1 MSDDNRIGQH
11 SNTLK
16 TMGALRV
23 PFIPVYLSHSYRP
36 EDRDVNDH
44 FWKILH
50 TAGFS
55 ITVDPGTT
63 SFFPTALEI
72 MMARSVGYAAV
83 VTFREEE
90 ENYLCS
96 PFIMHEYG
104 LAVQAQRPRLILR
117 DKRVPLRN
125 FGAQGTLEVEFE
137 MADLDR
143 STERLEQQLKQFRIQ
158 ASGRLVGHR
167 YRRENVGIAIHDKH
181 DSEYAGITGRRVEVE
196 RFLDKQGWEPLD
208 LAAIAEDPG
217 QLAKAADQCDFVI
230 VDVDNGQ
237 MAGIADFLLGRG
249 TPLLKVARR
258 SADQIMPQRLLGSAA
273 LLRAAAAD
281 QLVMYYSDK
290 EEFESKIQQQIS
302 RAMTD
307 RDEFTD
313 FPTGHRYFRSL
324 GREAQPVFVSNA
336 AAMNGLARDLADSL
350 NLESIPFFHYRYH
363 NTIGLGERWNLQLER
378 LIASSGI
385 FLPLIDGSY
394 WESPYCMQEYE
405 AAVRLAD
412 AGRIMII
419 PYLLDGFDKGPT
431 VNYQGENLCGESPQ
445 SQVSR
450 IVSKLD
456 NVLAAKPKSNA
467 TSLTEPL
474 EAGRSTV
481 DVAIITILEEE
492 YKAVLHLLKRVR
504 QVVGSSDLDN
514 QHAWVVGEVD
524 TPTNLVPYTV
534 ALAMSPGAG
543 TNAAVI
549 ATKNTIL
556 AFDPRCILVVGV
568 AGGLGSIKLG
578 DVVVADRICAYEY
591 GKVDHGFQPRPDL
604 DSPTDAAIT
613 SAARTLAARYPGWY
627 AELTQLQGVRD
638 LSPDIIVGNVASG
651 DKVVDDTTDSF
662 FANVLKSRKR
672 LQAVEME
679 GAGAAAAIQD
689 AREMRQAVS
698 FGMIR
703 GISDLPRERGSQ
715 PGSESHS
722 SEQTEIRD
730 SWKELAA
737 SAAAVAAIQLIRLS
751 WPRPP
756 RAGR

>member
-1 MSDDNRIGQH
+1 
-11 SNTLK
+11 
-16 TMGALRV
+16 MGAPRV
-23 PFIPVYLSHSYRP
+23 PFIPVYFSHSYRP
-36 EDRDVNDH
+36 EDRDINDH

-50 TAGFS
+50 AAGFS

-63 SFFPTALEI
+63 SLFPTALEI
-72 MMARSVGYAAV
+72 MMARSIGYAAV

-90 ENYLCS
+90 EHYLCS
-96 PFIMHEYG
+96 PFIMHEYD
-104 LAVQAQRPRLILR
+104 LAVLAQRPRLVLR
-117 DKRVPLRN
+117 DKRVPLH
-125 FGAQGTLEVEFE
+125 FEAQGTLEVEF
-137 MADLDR
+137 DKNNLDR
-143 STERLEQQLKQFRIQ
+143 STERLEQQLDQFRIQ

-167 YRRENVGIAIHDKH
+167 YRRKNVGIAIHDKL
-181 DSEYAGITGRRVEVE
+181 DSGYVSITGRRAGVEQ
-196 RFLDKQGWEPLD
+196 FLDKRGWKPLD
-208 LAAIAEDPG
+208 LALIAEDSG
-217 QLAKAADQCDFVI
+217 QLAKAADECDFVI
-230 VDVDNGQ
+230 VDVDDGQ

-249 TPLLKVARR
+249 TPLLKIARR
-258 SADQIMPQRLLGSAA
+258 SADQIKPQRLLGSTP

-281 QLVMYYSDK
+281 QLVMYYTDK
-290 EEFESKIQQQIS
+290 GEFESKIQQQIS

-313 FPTGHRYFRSL
+313 FVTGHRYFRSL

-336 AAMNGLARDLADSL
+336 AAVNDLAKDLADSL
-350 NLESIPFFHYRYH
+350 NLENIPFFHYRYH

-378 LIASSGI
+378 MIAASGI

-394 WESPYCMQEYE
+394 WKSPYCVREYE
-405 AAVRLAD
+405 AAVRLAE
-412 AGRIMII
+412 AGRIMVI
-419 PYLLDGFDKGPT
+419 PCLLDGFDQGPE
-431 VNYQGENLCGESPQ
+431 VEYQGEDLGGESPQ
-445 SQVSR
+445 SQVKR

-456 NVLAAKPKSNA
+456 NVLAAEPKSNA

-474 EAGRSTV
+474 EAGRTSV
-481 DVAIITILEEE
+481 DIAIITILEEE
-492 YKAVLHLLKRVR
+492 YKAVLRLLRRVR

-514 QHAWVVGEVD
+514 QHAWVVGQVD
-524 TPTNLVPYTV
+524 APTSPVPYTV

-568 AGGLGSIKLG
+568 AGGLGNARLG

-591 GKVDHGFQPRPDL
+591 GKVDHGFQSRPDL
-604 DSPTDAAIT
+604 DSPTDAAIA

-627 AELTQLQGVRD
+627 MELTQHRGAGT
-638 LSPDIIVGNVASG
+638 LSPQIIVGKVASG
-651 DKVVDDTTDSF
+651 DKVVDDTTDNF
-662 FANVLKSRKR
+662 FANVIKSREK

-703 GISDLPRERGSQ
+703 GISDLPRQGESQ
-715 PGSESHS
+715 PGSRSGAS
-722 SEQTEIRD
+722 PQTEMRD
-730 SWKELAA
+730 SWKESAA
-737 SAAAVAAIQLIRLS
+737 HSAAVAAMQLIRLS

-756 RAGR
+756 RASK

>member
-1 MSDDNRIGQH
+1 
-11 SNTLK
+11 
-16 TMGALRV
+16 
-23 PFIPVYLSHSYRP
+23 
-36 EDRDVNDH
+36 
-44 FWKILH
+44 
-50 TAGFS
+50 
-55 ITVDPGTT
+55 
-63 SFFPTALEI
+63 
-72 MMARSVGYAAV
+72 
-83 VTFREEE
+83 
-90 ENYLCS
+90 
-96 PFIMHEYG
+96 
-104 LAVQAQRPRLILR
+104 
-117 DKRVPLRN
+117 
-125 FGAQGTLEVEFE
+125 

-143 STERLEQQLKQFRIQ
+143 STEKLEQQLHQFRIQ
-158 ASGRLVGHR
+158 ASGRLTGHR
-167 YRRENVGIAIHDKH
+167 YRRDNVGIAIHDNP
-181 DSEYAGITGRRVEVE
+181 DSGYASIAGRRVGVE
-196 RFLDKQGWEPLD
+196 RFLDKRGWELLD

-230 VDVDNGQ
+230 VDVDDGQ

-258 SADQIMPQRLLGSAA
+258 SADQIMPQRLLGSAP

-281 QLVMYYSDK
+281 QLVMYYTDK
-290 EEFESKIQQQIS
+290 EEFESKIQQQIW
-302 RAMTD
+302 RAMID

-313 FPTGHRYFRSL
+313 FLTGHRYFRSL

-336 AAMNGLARDLADSL
+336 AAVNGLAGELAVSL
-350 NLESIPFFHYRYH
+350 NLENIPFFHYRYH

-378 LIASSGI
+378 MIAASGI

-394 WESPYCMQEYE
+394 WESLYCVQEYE
-405 AAVRLAD
+405 TAVRLAE
-412 AGRIMII
+412 AGRIIII
-419 PYLLDGFDKGPT
+419 PCLLDGFDQGPAIE
-431 VNYQGENLCGESPQ
+431 YQGEDLCGESPQ
-445 SQVSR
+445 SQVNR
-450 IVSKLD
+450 IVTKLD

-467 TSLTEPL
+467 TSSTEPV
-474 EAGRSTV
+474 EAGRTSV
-481 DVAIITILEEE
+481 DIAIITILEEE

-524 TPTNLVPYTV
+524 TPTSPVPYTV
-534 ALAMSPGAG
+534 ALAMSPRAG

-591 GKVDHGFQPRPDL
+591 GKVDHGFQSRPDL
-604 DSPTDAAIT
+604 DSPTDAAIV

-627 AELTQLQGVRD
+627 TELTQHQGVRT
-638 LSPDIIVGNVASG
+638 LSPRIKVGKVASG
-651 DKVVDDTTDSF
+651 DKVVDDTTDNF
-662 FANVLKSRKR
+662 FANVIKSREK
-672 LQAVEME
+672 LEAVEME

-703 GISDLPRERGSQ
+703 GISDLPRQGGSQ
-715 PGSESHS
+715 PGNESHTS
-722 SEQTEIRD
+722 AQTEMRD
-730 SWKELAA
+730 SWKESAA

-756 RAGR
+756 RASRWQEL

>member
-1 MSDDNRIGQH
+1 MS
-11 SNTLK
+11 
-16 TMGALRV
+16 
-23 PFIPVYLSHSYRP
+23 FIPVYLSHSYRLG
-36 EDRDVNDH
+36 DRDVNVH
-44 FWKILH
+44 FWKIIH
-50 TAGFS
+50 DAGFS

-63 SFFPTALEI
+63 SFFPTTLEI
-72 MMARSVGYAAV
+72 MMARSVGYVAV

-90 ENYLCS
+90 EHYLCS
-96 PFIMHEYG
+96 PFIIHEYG
-104 LAVQAQRPRLILR
+104 LAVQAQRPRLVLR

-125 FGAQGTLEVEFE
+125 FGAQGTLEVEFD

-143 STERLEQQLKQFRIQ
+143 STETLKQQLDQFRIQ
-158 ASGRLVGHR
+158 ASGRLAGHR
-167 YRRENVGIAIHDKH
+167 YRRENVGIAIQDKL
-181 DSEYAGITGRRVEVE
+181 DSGYESITGRRVGVD
-196 RFLDKQGWEPLD
+196 RFLDRRGWEPLD
-208 LAAIAEDPG
+208 LAVVAEDPG

-230 VDVDNGQ
+230 VDVDDGEI
-237 MAGIADFLLGRG
+237 AGIVDFLLGRG

-258 SADQIMPQRLLGSAA
+258 SVDQTVPQRLLGSAP

-281 QLVMYYSDK
+281 QLVMYYTDK

-307 RDEFTD
+307 RNEFTD
-313 FPTGHRYFRSL
+313 FVVGHRYFRSL

-336 AAMNGLARDLADSL
+336 AAVNGMARDLAASL
-350 NLESIPFFHYRYH
+350 NLENIPFFHYRYH

-378 LIASSGI
+378 MIAASGI

-394 WESPYCMQEYE
+394 WESHYCVQEYE
-405 AAVRLAD
+405 TAVRLAE

-419 PYLLDGFDKGPT
+419 PCLLDGFDKGPAI
-431 VNYQGENLCGESPQ
+431 NYQGEDLCGESPQ
-445 SQVSR
+445 LRVDR
-450 IVSKLD
+450 VVAKLD
-456 NVLAAKPKSNA
+456 NVLAAKSKSNA

-474 EAGRSTV
+474 EAGRTSV
-481 DVAIITILEEE
+481 DIAIITILEEE
-492 YKAVLHLLKRVR
+492 YKAVLHLLRRVR

-514 QHAWVVGEVD
+514 QHAWVVGEVY
-524 TPTNLVPYTV
+524 TPTSPVPYTV

-543 TNAAVI
+543 TNSAVI

-568 AGGLGSIKLG
+568 AGGLGDMKLG

-604 DSPTDAAIT
+604 DSPTDAAIA

-627 AELTQLQGVRD
+627 TELTQHQGIRT
-638 LSPDIIVGNVASG
+638 LSPLIKVGNVASG
-651 DKVVDDTTDSF
+651 DKVVDDTTDNF
-662 FANVLKSRKR
+662 FASVIKSRGK

-689 AREMRQAVS
+689 AREMRQAIS

-703 GISDLPRERGSQ
+703 GISDLPRQGGSQ
-715 PGSESHS
+715 PGSDYHTSA
-722 SEQTEIRD
+722 QTEMRD
-730 SWKELAA
+730 SWKKLAA
-737 SAAAVAAIQLIRLS
+737 LAAAVAAIQLIRLS

-756 RAGR
+756 RASK